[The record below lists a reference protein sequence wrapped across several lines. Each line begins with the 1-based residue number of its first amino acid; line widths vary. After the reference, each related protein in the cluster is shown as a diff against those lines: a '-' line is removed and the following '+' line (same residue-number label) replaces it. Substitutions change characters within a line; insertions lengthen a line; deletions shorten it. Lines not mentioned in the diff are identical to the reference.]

1 MKRSSSLLLSLSSSS
16 LLLPLSSPREQ
27 RHLLHDDY
35 FELPRPR
42 RRRMISVP
50 LHPSRRTNAKK
61 KRAQTETT
69 RLFGNNNNARPS
81 KQKRER
87 GECTRK
93 SLSLLLSRKE
103 QKNKAIFVFY
113 RATTRMK
120 KLFFERSNA
129 LLPCVFTSRQSKK
142 KERFLKKRKKS
153 RFCFLRFFQLPKIE
167 KLLKTLSQ
175 IITSHVRVVVVVVV
189 LEYYLQTRFSTTTTT
204 TTTTTNNNNNDE

>member
-1 MKRSSSLLLSLSSSS
+1 
-16 LLLPLSSPREQ
+16 
-27 RHLLHDDY
+27 
-35 FELPRPR
+35 
-42 RRRMISVP
+42 
-50 LHPSRRTNAKK
+50 
-61 KRAQTETT
+61 
-69 RLFGNNNNARPS
+69 
-81 KQKRER
+81 
-87 GECTRK
+87 
-93 SLSLLLSRKE
+93 
-103 QKNKAIFVFY
+103 
-113 RATTRMK
+113 MK

-175 IITSHVRVVVVVVV
+175 IITSHVRGVVVVV